1 MDRSEMQDRM
11 AELMLPIEKQILM
24 CDNRQDM
31 LMMACAMLQHVNTI
45 FGQFALSFG
54 HDRHRCIHQPAG
66 AIPAGRPL
74 ATNPS
79 GPMAGPCHAPL

>member
-1 MDRSEMQDRM
+1 MDRSEMQARM

-45 FGQFALSFG
+45 FGQELG
-54 HDRHRCIHQPAG
+54 ED
-66 AIPAGRPL
+66 GRKQMFRDML
-74 ATNPS
+74 
-79 GPMAGPCHAPL
+79 

>member
-1 MDRSEMQDRM
+1 MNKSEMKDRM

-45 FGQFALSFG
+45 CAQELGEE
-54 HDRHRCIHQPAG
+54 
-66 AIPAGRPL
+66 GRQMMFRDML
-74 ATNPS
+74 ED
-79 GPMAGPCHAPL
+79 

>member
-1 MDRSEMQDRM
+1 M

-45 FGQFALSFG
+45 FGQELG
-54 HDRHRCIHQPAG
+54 ED
-66 AIPAGRPL
+66 GRKQMFRDML
-74 ATNPS
+74 
-79 GPMAGPCHAPL
+79 